1 VKFVLSVSAILYF
14 SPLFGSI
21 AVVLGVLTIWAISR
35 FDKAYIKT
43 LKEVTEKEHQVNSNL
58 FDTLSN
64 IRTVITLRL
73 ERSMERGLLN
83 KVHRTLQPFRKY
95 ALINEQKWFV
105 ADMLI
110 SVIYC
115 VVVAG
120 FVYQHWEPNKAFLI
134 APLVTLLGY
143 VNQFTSVFQN
153 VAGQY
158 TSIIQYNTYVQ
169 GVEPITKA
177 YQTQHRADK
186 PCDLPAGWQCME
198 LKNLCFSHAA
208 AADGKAAP
216 QSLHHL
222 NLRIERG
229 KKIALIGTSGSGKST
244 LLSLLRGLYA
254 PAPGAELLVD
264 GKTYALDCLNE
275 TVTLF
280 PQEPEIFENTIAYNV
295 TMGLSVP
302 EEEIMQ
308 VCEGAHFSEVVRQL
322 PEGLQTDIREKGVN
336 LSGGQKQR
344 LALARGILAAADS
357 NLILLDEPTSSVD
370 PKTEALIYDRLFK
383 TFADRAIIS
392 SIHRLHLL
400 PQFDYIYILNKGRV
414 VAEGTFE
421 ELVGNSESFQDL
433 WEHQKSQA
441 VV

>member
-1 VKFVLSVSAILYF
+1 
-14 SPLFGSI
+14 
-21 AVVLGVLTIWAISR
+21 
-35 FDKAYIKT
+35 
-43 LKEVTEKEHQVNSNL
+43 
-58 FDTLSN
+58 
-64 IRTVITLRL
+64 
-73 ERSMERGLLN
+73 
-83 KVHRTLQPFRKY
+83 
-95 ALINEQKWFV
+95 
-105 ADMLI
+105 
-110 SVIYC
+110 
-115 VVVAG
+115 
-120 FVYQHWEPNKAFLI
+120 
-134 APLVTLLGY
+134 
-143 VNQFTSVFQN
+143 
-153 VAGQY
+153 
-158 TSIIQYNTYVQ
+158 
-169 GVEPITKA
+169 
-177 YQTQHRADK
+177 
-186 PCDLPAGWQCME
+186 ME

-264 GKTYALDCLNE
+264 GKTHALDCLNE

-295 TMGLSVP
+295 TLGLSVP
-302 EEEIMQ
+302 EEAIMQ
-308 VCEGAHFSEVVRQL
+308 VCERAHFSDVVRQL
-322 PEGLQTDIREKGVN
+322 PKGLQTDIREKGVN

-370 PKTEALIYDRLFK
+370 PKTEALIYDKLFK

-400 PQFDYIYILNKGRV
+400 PQFDYIYILNKGQV